1 MCVHLSFVRK
11 ISERIAILL
20 LRIFVLLLFVTI

>member
-1 MCVHLSFVRK
+1 VHLGFVRK

-20 LRIFVLLLFVTI
+20 LRTFVLVLLVTI